1 MLTVFFIANVV
12 VLMFCIWISVT
23 DGVATGWWGTIG
35 FGTVGLGA
43 MLNLLKSLKLAHT
56 IDGPE
61 TLLMVGLAIV
71 CVWVSVRKAYWWR
84 KGYGTH

>member
-1 MLTVFFIANVV
+1 MFTVFFIANVV

-43 MLNLLKSLKLAHT
+43 MLNLLKSLKLAHA

-61 TLLMVGLAIV
+61 TLLIVGLAIV
-71 CVWVSVRKAYWWR
+71 CVWAAVRKAYWWR
-84 KGYGTH
+84 KGHA